1 MMDEVEE
8 EAEEVMQEAAGQA
21 EAVKDV
27 DRGKS

>member
-27 DRGKS
+27 DRS